1 LLKKE
6 LVSFVEVQKLRR
18 KSNSDTKSVNTVQTN
33 VDETNNQ
40 NKKEVKAENGN
51 NNNKDIYLFFL
62 KEKFRQII
70 LEGGK
75 ENIPKLRSIL
85 NQTKNTSIKEKNI
98 PNFIFSQPLSD
109 NITLLYIACRE
120 GKYDIVKFMLDNKFD
135 AKIKSVIS
143 EIEDETCLQV
153 ASR

>member
-1 LLKKE
+1 MIKKE

-18 KSNSDTKSVNTVQTN
+18 NSKSDTKSNNTVQTN
-33 VDETNNQ
+33 ADETNNQ
-40 NKKEVKAENGN
+40 IKKEPKADNLVN
-51 NNNKDIYLFFL
+51 QNKDIYIFFL

-85 NQTKNTSIKEKNI
+85 KQIRNTSLKEKNN

-109 NITLLYIACRE
+109 NKTLLYIACRE

-135 AKIKSVIS
+135 PKIKSAIS
-143 EIEDETCLQV
+143 DIEDESCLQV